1 MNLIEKKQG
10 WSNTRRNMYYFAQLY
25 VERHCP
31 TLGCFFLSENR
42 GPKML
47 LFEVRNF
54 IKPTPWLMEMWL
66 SVTDNKHV
74 MRSIST
80 TMNQWKLFA
89 VTGTENWI
97 EQRPKSW
104 RMFDWSV
111 VITWDCI
118 WRGIRTPFC
127 PIVSA
132 HPPRGE
138 KSEDAPTK
146 MSGSPKENGR
156 C

>member
-1 MNLIEKKQG
+1 
-10 WSNTRRNMYYFAQLY
+10 MYYFAQLY

-42 GPKML
+42 GPKMF

-66 SVTDNKHV
+66 SVIDNKHV

-89 VTGTENWI
+89 VTGTEN
-97 EQRPKSW
+97 
-104 RMFDWSV
+104 
-111 VITWDCI
+111 
-118 WRGIRTPFC
+118 
-127 PIVSA
+127 
-132 HPPRGE
+132 
-138 KSEDAPTK
+138 
-146 MSGSPKENGR
+146 
-156 C
+156 